1 MFAQGPKLTLRGKRK
16 FTPMKVEANYP
27 HDGGLRDFERPY
39 SISYNYT
46 NHDCCLCNIGSRPN
60 KIKLLCISQ
69 VYLVMS
75 QGKYFGR
82 LKGYSLIIQKKSQ
95 LMAYD
100 IMVLIQKNI
109 QGEKKILLLKKKKV
123 CYISFVP

>member
-1 MFAQGPKLTLRGKRK
+1 
-16 FTPMKVEANYP
+16 
-27 HDGGLRDFERPY
+27 
-39 SISYNYT
+39 
-46 NHDCCLCNIGSRPN
+46 
-60 KIKLLCISQ
+60 
-69 VYLVMS
+69 MS

-109 QGEKKILLLKKKKV
+109 RGEKKILLLEKKKGLLHLICSLKYAV
-123 CYISFVP
+123 CFPSNNNKWVKP